1 MNKQGT
7 GVECLR
13 RKGMYASLATASLD
27 SPMAPELLK
36 AAAALARMLSNHT
49 VMRDEENTIDSVR
62 DLEKCGY
69 AF

>member
-1 MNKQGT
+1 
-7 GVECLR
+7 
-13 RKGMYASLATASLD
+13 MYASLATASLD